1 VLWGTLFPILSEAI
15 RGTKITVGPPFFNQV
30 NIPLGLALLLL
41 TGIGPLIAW
50 RRASTSNLQR
60 QFAVPAT
67 TGVFVLLI
75 LLVAGMRD
83 VGALLTFSIGGF
95 VLATVTQEFARG
107 ARARH
112 RQYNE
117 PLPLALVNLL
127 SRNRRRYGGYIVH
140 VAMVLLFGAFAGM
153 AFKTET
159 QATLRPGETAV
170 LKGPDGHV
178 YAFTHLGIS
187 QYNALNRQV
196 TAALVDV
203 TRDGKPL
210 GRMRTEKRQHVDAL
224 GRPTFEP
231 STEVGIMSGLRVDLY
246 IVLAGLVNGT
256 EQAVFRFTINP
267 LVWWVW
273 FGGFVLVLGGLI
285 VLWPGGAP
293 LAIKGP
299 RQAGYGVKLEPEVVG
314 RSDSLTVGRNDHA

>member
-1 VLWGTLFPILSEAI
+1 
-15 RGTKITVGPPFFNQV
+15 
-30 NIPLGLALLLL
+30 
-41 TGIGPLIAW
+41 
-50 RRASTSNLQR
+50 
-60 QFAVPAT
+60 
-67 TGVFVLLI
+67 
-75 LLVAGMRD
+75 M
-83 VGALLTFSIGGF
+83 
-95 VLATVTQEFARG
+95 
-107 ARARH
+107 
-112 RQYNE
+112 
-117 PLPLALVNLL
+117 
-127 SRNRRRYGGYIVH
+127 
-140 VAMVLLFGAFAGM
+140 
-153 AFKTET
+153 
-159 QATLRPGETAV
+159 
-170 LKGPDGHV
+170 
-178 YAFTHLGIS
+178 
-187 QYNALNRQV
+187 
-196 TAALVDV
+196 
-203 TRDGKPL
+203 
-210 GRMRTEKRQHVDAL
+210 DAL

>member
-1 VLWGTLFPILSEAI
+1 
-15 RGTKITVGPPFFNQV
+15 
-30 NIPLGLALLLL
+30 
-41 TGIGPLIAW
+41 
-50 RRASTSNLQR
+50 
-60 QFAVPAT
+60 
-67 TGVFVLLI
+67 
-75 LLVAGMRD
+75 
-83 VGALLTFSIGGF
+83 
-95 VLATVTQEFARG
+95 
-107 ARARH
+107 
-112 RQYNE
+112 
-117 PLPLALVNLL
+117 
-127 SRNRRRYGGYIVH
+127 
-140 VAMVLLFGAFAGM
+140 MVLLFGAFAGM

-159 QATLRPGETAV
+159 QATLRPGETAT

-178 YAFTHLGIS
+178 YAFTHLSIS

-299 RQAGYGVKLEPEVVG
+299 RQAGYGVKLEPETSG
-314 RSDSLTVGRNDHA
+314 RPDGLTVGERL